1 VISVVIPALNEAT
14 NITET
19 IESASAEA
27 KEVIVVDGG
36 STDETVATAEAA
48 GARVITADANR
59 SRQMNKG
66 AEVATSDVLLFL
78 HADTRLPAHYR
89 GAVERAV
96 YSRGVAAGAFSF
108 GIDGARMKH
117 RIVERVVA
125 LRCRFS
131 SLPYGDQAIFVRTK
145 TFAEMGGFADMPI
158 MEDYEFV
165 RRLKRRGSVVVL
177 PLQLTTSSRRWQKL
191 GVIQTAVLN
200 FFVIIA
206 YHTGVSPSRLAG
218 WYGGR
223 ASSRI
228 TTSRGCGGF

>member
-14 NITET
+14 NIAET
-19 IESASAEA
+19 IESATSGA

-125 LRCRFS
+125 LRCRLS

-145 TFAEMGGFADMPI
+145 TFSEMGGFADMPI
-158 MEDYEFV
+158 MEDYEIM
-165 RRLKRRGSVVVL
+165 RRLRGYGRIITL
-177 PLQLTTSSRRWQKL
+177 REKAQTSGRRWQERGWLSTTVINQLVVAGYHL
-191 GVIQTAVLN
+191 GVPLE
-200 FFVIIA
+200 
-206 YHTGVSPSRLAG
+206 RLER
-218 WYGGR
+218 WYR
-223 ASSRI
+223 QNPHPWETRDS
-228 TTSRGCGGF
+228 